1 MTRRR
6 WNPAQGVA
14 AFMRLTAPNET
25 LSPEQTR
32 RYLLDAHAALLRF
45 ELGQADR
52 AAFDDLA
59 ICINWALLL
68 AEGGYGADQQ
78 PQIKDAQAALV
89 RADARIALG
98 CRRWGFDGPGLTAI
112 KEALRTFE
120 AQIEAATTRDLLAA
134 LTEIRRRMD
143 AGIVYEL
150 AC

>member
-78 PQIKDAQAALV
+78 PQIKDAQAQ
-89 RADARIALG
+89 
-98 CRRWGFDGPGLTAI
+98 RWGFDGPGLTAI

>member
-14 AFMRLTAPNET
+14 AFMRLTAPTTT

-45 ELGQADR
+45 ERGEADR

-68 AEGGYGADQQ
+68 AEGGYGEDEQ
-78 PQIKDAQAALV
+78 PTIREAQIGLV
-89 RADARIALG
+89 RADQRAKAHG
-98 CRRWGFDGPGLTAI
+98 RWGFDGPALTHI
-112 KEALRTFE
+112 KTTLGIFE
-120 AQIEAATTRDLLAA
+120 QQIEAATVRDLLAA

-143 AGIVYEL
+143 AGIVYEV
-150 AC
+150 AA